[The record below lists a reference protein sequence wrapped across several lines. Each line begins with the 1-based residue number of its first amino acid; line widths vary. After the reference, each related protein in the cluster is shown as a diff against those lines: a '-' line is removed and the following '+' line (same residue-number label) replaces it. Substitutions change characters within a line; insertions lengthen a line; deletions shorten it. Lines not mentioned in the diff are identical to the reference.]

1 MIIDISVNLFISAI
15 EFYLAYLFYN
25 IFWERKQQ
33 LAVIDACAIG
43 VSVILLLLSS
53 IPFFQPYATY
63 LTIIAFFLL
72 SFRFDISFLWKF
84 FGIVIVLVILSVG
97 EAIAAALLMMITDQ
111 TAPEINQQKLFYLS
125 GKIFSKFIALF
136 ILKILSQFRRD
147 KKLNTLYSSALTLT
161 LPIASCF
168 IVCIM
173 SYFVRLDG
181 SLHISIMVLA
191 VYILLLLSN
200 IFLID
205 LLEKIYD
212 IRLAKET
219 LKIGQKSLKHE
230 EKYYQAF
237 LNQQDEIMQIIQES
251 HDFKN
256 KLTAAL
262 GLMEHGKIESALQII
277 EDMANKKS
285 DTDFFDTG
293 NVALDAIISSKL
305 KDIHALSINFCCNI
319 QFPDNCIIEYQDLA
333 IIAGNIFDNA
343 IKACQG
349 VSDTDSRFIRFTV
362 KQRQDYLCFKMENSL
377 SFDRNCG
384 ELASESD
391 FNLVHGIGLNNVK
404 MISDKYNGNL
414 KIDINQQARIFSI
427 IVILTNKPKH

>member
-1 MIIDISVNLFISAI
+1 M
-15 EFYLAYLFYN
+15 
-25 IFWERKQQ
+25 
-33 LAVIDACAIG
+33 
-43 VSVILLLLSS
+43 
-53 IPFFQPYATY
+53 
-63 LTIIAFFLL
+63 AFFLL
-72 SFRFDISFLWKF
+72 SFHFEISFLWKF
-84 FGIVIVLVILSVG
+84 FGIVIILVILSVG
-97 EAIAAALLMMITDQ
+97 EAIAAALLMLITNQ
-111 TAPEINQQKLFYLS
+111 TALEINQQKLFYLS
-125 GKIFSKFIALF
+125 GKIFSKFIALL
-136 ILKILSQFRRD
+136 ILKILSQFRKN
-147 KKLNTLYSSALTLT
+147 KKLTNIYSSALTLT

-168 IVCIM
+168 IVCVM

-200 IFLID
+200 VFLID
-205 LLEKIYD
+205 LLEKIYG

-237 LNQQDEIMQIIQES
+237 LNQQDEIMQVIQES

-262 GLMEHGKIESALQII
+262 GLMEHGQIESALHIM

-285 DTDFFDTG
+285 DTDFFETG

-305 KDIHALSINFCCNI
+305 KDIHTLCINFSCNV

-349 VSDTDSRFIRFTV
+349 VLDIGSRFIRFTV

-384 ELASESD
+384 DLATKSD
-391 FNLVHGIGLNNVK
+391 FSLVHGIGLNNVK
-404 MISDKYNGNL
+404 MITDKYNGNL
-414 KIDINQQARIFSI
+414 KIDINQQERTFSI
-427 IVILTNKPKH
+427 IVILTNKLEY